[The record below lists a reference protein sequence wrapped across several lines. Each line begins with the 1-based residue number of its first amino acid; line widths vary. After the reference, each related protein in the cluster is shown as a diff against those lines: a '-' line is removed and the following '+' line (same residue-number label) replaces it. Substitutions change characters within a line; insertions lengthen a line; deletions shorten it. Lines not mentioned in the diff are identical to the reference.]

1 VKASKAVL
9 GVLVLCLLGCSG
21 ETIEVGARVD
31 NARASGDLPPA
42 TESPGMLTGASL
54 EKLPALIANA
64 GFRNAR
70 PEGLNAV
77 LDEWGVPAP
86 IREDLTVYVR
96 KAKEEG
102 IEAAALGDHITAFVL
117 ERHDPGSGLRSMTEA
132 EILSLGMAIA
142 LGNESAI
149 ASQVASA
156 PKSRMLHCTHASEVG
171 VLISS
176 YAVAAVKTLEA
187 RGHSCTPVR
196 VKRAR

>member
-1 VKASKAVL
+1 MKASKAVL
-9 GVLVLCLLGCSG
+9 GVLVLCLLGCAG

-31 NARASGDLPPA
+31 RARASGELPPA
-42 TESPGMLTGASL
+42 SESPGMLTGASL
-54 EKLPALIANA
+54 EKLPALLADA

-86 IREDLTVYVR
+86 IREDLAAYVR
-96 KAKEEG
+96 KAREEG

-117 ERHDPGSGLRSMTEA
+117 ERHDPGGGLRSMTEA

-142 LGNESAI
+142 LGNESTI
-149 ASQVASA
+149 APQVIPDA
-156 PKSRMLHCTHASEVG
+156 KSRMLHCTHASEAG

-176 YAVAAVKTLEA
+176 YAAAAVKTLEA

-196 VKRAR
+196 VKRAQ